1 MTEWEAFCERK
12 VERSIEKVENTSS
25 CTGLDSK
32 KLTVNFQEPKSL
44 DTHLAFKKG
53 QDGRKQHSH
62 KQIVHHSGN
71 LCH

>member
-1 MTEWEAFCERK
+1 MTEWEAFCESK
-12 VERSIEKVENTSS
+12 VERSIEKVENTS

-32 KLTVNFQEPKSL
+32 KLTVNFPESKSL
-44 DTHLAFKKG
+44 DTHLAFKKH